1 MTIPDATSS
10 VPVLA
15 QPRHGMLRRMLGD
28 PGIMI
33 NVTIL
38 AVVVVACIAAPLLT
52 PYDPNRSST
61 SDILAPMSPEHPL
74 GGDGVG
80 RDVWSRLLYGG
91 RTSLLGAAITVV
103 VALVVGGPLGLFAG
117 YFRKWLDGVSS
128 WVFNLVMAMPGIVV
142 LLVVLPAVGNNIY
155 IAMACFG
162 ILIAPSVFR
171 LIRASVTAVREELY
185 VDAAR
190 VSGLSEWRIVRRHI
204 LRVSIAPL
212 IIQAAQLLGV
222 AIVVQAGLEFLG
234 LGTSTVPSWGSMLND
249 AFANIYVAPLLLVW
263 PSGAIVV
270 TVICASLLGNAI
282 RDLYQGRGR
291 QPVRRDR
298 RANSPLGPPAS
309 VTASGPAVQ
318 EASASALLV
327 VEDLHIAYGER
338 EVVEG
343 IGFTVRTGE
352 VLGIVGETGSGKSQ
366 TAFAIMGLL
375 PATASRRA
383 ARIQFGSRNLLTL
396 GDRVINDRV
405 RGSSI
410 GYIPQEPMSNL
421 DPTFTVGSQLTE
433 PIRRHLHLSR
443 AEAKARAIE
452 LLVRVGIRDPE
463 RVFSSYP
470 HELSGGMAQRVLI
483 AGAVSCDPEL
493 VIADEPTT
501 ALDVTVQ
508 ADVLQLLRSLQ
519 EERGMAMIIV
529 THDFGVVADICDRV
543 VVMRDGRI
551 VEMASTAQLFAAPQ
565 HPYTQLLLDASVA
578 ESPFRKE
585 VLR

>member
-28 PGIMI
+28 PGIVI

-263 PSGAIVV
+263 PSAAIVV

-291 QPVRRDR
+291 QPVRHAR
-298 RANSPLGPPAS
+298 RANSPATPPAP
-309 VTASGPAVQ
+309 VTASGPAAQ
-318 EASASALLV
+318 EPSTSALLV

-375 PATASRRA
+375 PAAASRRA
-383 ARIQFGSRNLLTL
+383 ARIQFGSRNLLIL

-443 AEAKARAIE
+443 AKAKARAIE

-565 HPYTQLLLDASVA
+565 HHYTQLLLDASVA